1 MIKFFDFFKI
11 SKIEVCIY
19 VYMMT
24 GYFRRGVYNKGCSPG
39 PKIIL
44 MKTRPRSFYRRAVIS
59 WLLIGQKART
69 AHSILFGP
77 HGFALFLRRALR
89 RRVQIRVGLRVK
101 IKKTGATKRPSG
113 RYGGCLVVA
122 RANSR
127 SIKPMRPISRLEKG
141 PARRCRFGA
150 PHCYRAVICT

>member
-1 MIKFFDFFKI
+1 
-11 SKIEVCIY
+11 
-19 VYMMT
+19 MMT
-24 GYFRRGVYNKGCSPG
+24 GYFRGGVYNKGCSPG
-39 PKIIL
+39 PKIIP

-59 WLLIGQKART
+59 WLLIGRKART
-69 AHSILFGP
+69 AHYFIRPTILFGP
-77 HGFALFLRRALR
+77 HGFALFLWRALR

-127 SIKPMRPISRLEKG
+127 SIKPMPPIIALLFALKTVVSGFKFYSFYSFCSCPLFYYSK
-141 PARRCRFGA
+141 
-150 PHCYRAVICT
+150 YI